1 MWSDPGEIVD
11 AIEEFVTGTVTAPP
25 VDRVLTT
32 VLFTDIV
39 GSTDRAAMLGD
50 DTWKRL
56 LDRHDALVRRHL
68 RRFRGREV
76 VTTGDGFVAM
86 FDGPARA
93 VSCAL
98 EIAKE
103 VTALD
108 LQVRCGVHTGE
119 VTLRGT
125 DIGGVGVH
133 TSARV
138 METAAPGEVLVTQT
152 VRDLV
157 AGSGLCFVDRGD
169 HHLRGLPHPVGLAA
183 AQARQLN

>member
-1 MWSDPGEIVD
+1 M
-11 AIEEFVTGTVTAPP
+11 
-25 VDRVLTT
+25 
-32 VLFTDIV
+32 
-39 GSTDRAAMLGD
+39 
-50 DTWKRL
+50 
-56 LDRHDALVRRHL
+56 
-68 RRFRGREV
+68 
-76 VTTGDGFVAM
+76 
-86 FDGPARA
+86 
-93 VSCAL
+93 
-98 EIAKE
+98 
-103 VTALD
+103 
-108 LQVRCGVHTGE
+108 HTGE

-183 AQARQLN
+183 AQARQLNYEIACMSFTREKRPQPARSCQGDREATPGDCRRFVFQWGGSE